1 MLKSKHSHSSE
12 PSSRVPFMR
21 LLWSD
26 VVIRYRADTDFAQS
40 VVRLL
45 VGLATALFAYHYFE
59 LGTRPAEQKYPP
71 IILTF
76 SWLSTALLITASCF
90 KWPGP
95 RWHRRLFGMA
105 TDYGSIGYWMALG
118 GAHGSPVIAILLWA
132 TIGYG
137 LRFGRRYLGLAVVF
151 ALASSTVVV
160 ALTPFWRSNPSLST
174 MLILC
179 ILVVP
184 IYPFALLQRISKAE
198 KAAQT
203 ANAEK
208 SLFLAQASH
217 DLRQPIHAI
226 GLFVAQL
233 RETGLSGE
241 QANMVGKI
249 DRSVHGAGQ
258 LFQSLLDVS
267 TLESGGLI
275 ADPKP
280 VHLATLF
287 ENLARQ
293 NELLAQWSNV
303 KIRIAP
309 TTATVLADPAF
320 LATMLQ
326 NLIANAL
333 KYAPGS
339 RIVIGCRRKA
349 GRLTIGV
356 YDNGQGIAETDL
368 PHITERFYRAE
379 ASATSSIAG
388 MGLGLSIVERLATLL
403 ELTVQIKSTPGRG
416 VAALIEGFEIVSGTP
431 ASTEKSDR
439 PYPQQ
444 MRDLSVLLIE
454 DDRDTL
460 EATGALLGK
469 WGCRIA
475 AHTAPPALLP
485 VCDVIICDFE
495 FGGGD
500 TLAKHWTRLSN
511 AGPPIIV
518 ITGSDPAL
526 VKAALRQPNATILSK
541 PVRPA
546 ELRSLLMAKRSA
558 ITARI

>member
-1 MLKSKHSHSSE
+1 MLKSKHAKNDQS
-12 PSSRVPFMR
+12 SSRVPLAR
-21 LLWSD
+21 HLWAE
-26 VVIRYRADTDFAQS
+26 VVERYRTDTDFAQS
-40 VVRLL
+40 VVRLIL
-45 VGLATALFAYHYFE
+45 ALATMLLGYWYMGIGQRSLEERHLLFALF
-59 LGTRPAEQKYPP
+59 P
-71 IILTF
+71 
-76 SWLSTALLITASCF
+76 SWMTLALLLSASCL
-90 KWPGP
+90 KWPGHF
-95 RWHRRLFGMA
+95 WYRRILGMLI
-105 TDYGSIGYWMALG
+105 DYPIVAYWIFLGAERSPPLIAL
-118 GAHGSPVIAILLWA
+118 ILWT
-132 TIGYG
+132 TIGNG
-137 LRFGRRYLGLAVVF
+137 LRFGRNYLGIAMGF
-151 ALASSTVVV
+151 ALVSAIVIIMFS
-160 ALTPFWRSNPSLST
+160 PYWRGNPSLGI

-179 ILVVP
+179 ILIVP
-184 IYPFALLQRISKAE
+184 LYPFALLQRTFKAE

-233 RETGLSGE
+233 RETGLSAE

-280 VHLATLF
+280 VYLARLF
-287 ENLARQ
+287 EDLARQ
-293 NELLAQWSNV
+293 NELLAQWSKV

-309 TTATVLADPAF
+309 TTATVFADPAF

-356 YDNGQGIAETDL
+356 YDNGPGIAEIDL
-368 PHITERFYRAE
+368 PHITERFFRAE

-416 VAALIEGFEIVSGTP
+416 VAALIEGFEIVSEKS
-431 ASTEKSDR
+431 ASTEKNDR

-444 MRDLSVLLIE
+444 LRNLSVLLIE
-454 DDRDTL
+454 DDGDTL

-469 WGCRIA
+469 WGCRVN
-475 AHTAPPALLP
+475 AHTMPPAALP
-485 VCDVIICDFE
+485 ECDIIISDFE
-495 FGGGD
+495 FGGSD
-500 TLAKHWTRLSN
+500 TLAKHWPRLAK
-511 AGPPIIV
+511 AGAPVIV
-518 ITGSDPAL
+518 ITGSDPVQ
-526 VKAALRQPNATILSK
+526 VKAALRQPNAVILSK

-558 ITARI
+558 ITVRI